1 MTVERQAL
9 AGLKWVAIAKLS
21 SQIISWAAT
30 LLVMRL
36 LVPAD
41 YGLMAMV
48 TVVIAVLTNV
58 AELGIGAAV
67 IQAPKVSSEELAK
80 ISGLILLTS
89 IAAFVLLVLG
99 APLISWIYGVER
111 LTLLIQVAAS
121 QFLISGIATL
131 PQALAQRT
139 FEFRRLAGIELGSVL
154 ASSFATLG
162 LAWYGAGVWSLVL
175 GSLTGAAVRT
185 LMLATGGLVRPS
197 FRLAGVRKFL
207 AVGGA
212 VMFGRLTWQIV
223 YQSDVL
229 IGARRLGVTEIG
241 AYSVAL
247 QLATLPMQRIMSV
260 LNQVALPAVARL
272 QDDTERLRQRL
283 VEASRLLAAVSVPMM
298 WGISAIAPELVRVV
312 LGQKWGDAVFP
323 LQAISLIVP
332 LRMISATFSTATLG
346 IGRAGL
352 DFRNNVV
359 TAIVLPSAFFAGTF
373 WGVDGLAASW
383 LAAIPLVFALNFPR
397 VARALSITVGDVA
410 RAVWRALAAGVAMY
424 LAVVALR
431 TALGETPELVR
442 LPVLIGAGAIVY
454 VGVLQAMDRS
464 IGRDL
469 IRLARGDRS

>member
-1 MTVERQAL
+1 
-9 AGLKWVAIAKLS
+9 
-21 SQIISWAAT
+21 
-30 LLVMRL
+30 
-36 LVPAD
+36 
-41 YGLMAMV
+41 
-48 TVVIAVLTNV
+48 
-58 AELGIGAAV
+58 
-67 IQAPKVSSEELAK
+67 
-80 ISGLILLTS
+80 
-89 IAAFVLLVLG
+89 
-99 APLISWIYGVER
+99 
-111 LTLLIQVAAS
+111 
-121 QFLISGIATL
+121 
-131 PQALAQRT
+131 
-139 FEFRRLAGIELGSVL
+139 
-154 ASSFATLG
+154 
-162 LAWYGAGVWSLVL
+162 
-175 GSLTGAAVRT
+175 
-185 LMLATGGLVRPS
+185 VRPS

>member
-67 IQAPKVSSEELAK
+67 IQAPKVSNEDLAK

-89 IAAFVLLVLG
+89 IAMFALIVLG
-99 APLISWIYGVER
+99 APLISWVYGVER

-139 FEFRRLAGIELGSVL
+139 FKFRRLAGIELGSVL